1 MNALLNKSPRE
12 AARAF
17 TPKLTDYVEEPLYSR
32 VWNDAALSRRDR
44 SIVTVSALIALHA
57 TDELPAHLRRAVE
70 HGVTKEELGALIT
83 HISFYAGFPAAIS
96 ASAVA
101 ADVLGPQTEDA
112 Q

>member
-1 MNALLNKSPRE
+1 MNALLNRSPRE

-17 TPKLTDYVEEPLYSR
+17 TPKLTEYVEEPLYSQ
-32 VWNDAALSRRDR
+32 VWNDSSLSRRDR

-70 HGVTKEELGALIT
+70 HGVTTEELSALIT
-83 HISFYAGFPAAIS
+83 HMSFYAGFPAAIS

-101 ADVLGPQTEDA
+101 AEVLGPQNGDVK
-112 Q
+112 